1 MPTEKMSVKNIYNK
15 DSYVKTNSIKN
26 RELFLPIKGSPLFI
40 YLAMNIHR
48 ILLDDNNPEHH
59 ELSIYRTGRIN
70 RVRLQDKSYKTYC
83 SLEIGAH
90 DYAAFFHYDLPQF
103 LNRLPF
109 ISESGNGLDSW
120 DEAFLHHS
128 SLGSMNQIIAERRAT
143 INHQHNEIILLGW
156 QDQPVG
162 VAYFRDIDPAKFVV
176 FLGKLIE
183 FVEESAAAGCD
194 LEFIL

>member
-1 MPTEKMSVKNIYNK
+1 
-15 DSYVKTNSIKN
+15 
-26 RELFLPIKGSPLFI
+26 
-40 YLAMNIHR
+40 MNIDR
-48 ILLDDNNPEHH
+48 ILFDDNNPEHL

-90 DYAAFFHYDLPQF
+90 DYAAFFHYDLPEV

-128 SLGSMNQIIAERRAT
+128 SLESMSQIIAERMASIDT
-143 INHQHNEIILLGW
+143 EHHEIILLGW

-162 VAYFRDIDPAKFVV
+162 VAYFREIDPARFLD
-176 FLGKLIE
+176 FLGKLRA
-183 FVEESAAAGCD
+183 FVDESVTEGCD